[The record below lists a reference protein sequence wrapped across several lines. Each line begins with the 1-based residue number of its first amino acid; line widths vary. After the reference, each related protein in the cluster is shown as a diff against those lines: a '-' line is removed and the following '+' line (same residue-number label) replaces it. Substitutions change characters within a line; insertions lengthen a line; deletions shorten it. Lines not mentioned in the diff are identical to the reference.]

1 VAHGAGRQGHV
12 EAVDC
17 RGHVCRAGV
26 VVAVVDGGERHFRSV
41 EVAKTVMVGGCGEFI
56 SFQTSQIIV

>member
-1 VAHGAGRQGHV
+1 
-12 EAVDC
+12 VDC

-26 VVAVVDGGERHFRSV
+26 VVAVVDGGEMHFRSV
-41 EVAKTVMVGGCGEFI
+41 GVAKTVMVGGCGEFI